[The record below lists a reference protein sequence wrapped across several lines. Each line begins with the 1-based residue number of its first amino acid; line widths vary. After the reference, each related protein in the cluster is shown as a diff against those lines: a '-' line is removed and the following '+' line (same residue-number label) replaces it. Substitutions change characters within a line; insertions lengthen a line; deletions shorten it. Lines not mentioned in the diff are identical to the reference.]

1 MSANGCNDL
10 GIATDVLNIKDKAL
24 GMEIAL
30 RTMFPEVVAFDEIGN
45 GEELIQVKQS
55 FNGGVSV
62 ITTAHI
68 GKVSDLMVRGVT
80 KELLLS
86 GAINRVAVL
95 SKALS
100 GEIKVYTT
108 QEILENVL

>member
-1 MSANGCNDL
+1 
-10 GIATDVLNIKDKAL
+10 
-24 GMEIAL
+24 
-30 RTMFPEVVAFDEIGN
+30 
-45 GEELIQVKQS
+45 
-55 FNGGVSV
+55 
-62 ITTAHI
+62 
-68 GKVSDLMVRGVT
+68 MVRGVT